1 MAALEDTGEQV
12 PVVVERS
19 NRLLFRNRD
28 YTGWWIGD
36 TVSAYGTALSTVA
49 YPLLILFT
57 TGSAT
62 SAGVVAAAESIGGL
76 VTMLI
81 GGALA
86 DRVSRR
92 AILVASPLVQ
102 AVVVGTVVVAVVTG
116 HVYVSHV
123 AAVGLIQGLVG
134 GMAGGADFA
143 ALRRVVPEE
152 MLPNAFALAQGR
164 TWAIRLAGPSSGGL
178 LFGVARWLPF
188 LGDAVSFLAS
198 ALGVLLI
205 RAPLGPDPDEHE
217 DEHEGEDED
226 EHEHDD
232 EHEHEGER
240 GRESILA
247 SIAGGFRYIRSN
259 AYLRFLT
266 IWSGLA
272 NCLIN
277 GLLILVIVLIHAR
290 HGSATLI
297 GAVSSLGA
305 VGGLVGASVSSRIAK
320 RVPGRPLVIAVSW
333 ILVAAMF
340 GVALVPNPWAIG
352 ALIAV
357 TFVLIAPLNVVFGT
371 YEARMIPDALMGR
384 VSSAINFGASSI
396 RWLGPLSAGAL
407 ASAFSPSVATL
418 VFAGVQ
424 AAVAVST
431 FVASGLHVLDR
442 PIDEATAHA

>member
-1 MAALEDTGEQV
+1 MAVADGASEQA
-12 PVVVERS
+12 PAEAKQS

-28 YTGWWIGD
+28 YTGWWIGA
-36 TVSAYGTALSTVA
+36 TVSEYGTALSTVA
-49 YPLLILFT
+49 YPLLILFV
-57 TGSAT
+57 TGSST

-76 VTMLI
+76 ITMLI

-92 AILVASPLVQ
+92 ALLLASPLVQ
-102 AVVVGTVVVAVVTG
+102 AAVVSTVAVAVLTG

-123 AAVGLIQGLVG
+123 AVVGLIQGLVG
-134 GMAGGADFA
+134 GLSGGADFA

-205 RAPLGPDPDEHE
+205 RKPLGPDPDEHA
-217 DEHEGEDED
+217 DE
-226 EHEHDD
+226 
-232 EHEHEGER
+232 
-240 GRESILA
+240 RESILA

-266 IWSGLA
+266 IWTGLE

-277 GLLILVIVLIHAR
+277 GLLILVIVLIHSR

-305 VGGLVGASVSSRIAK
+305 VGGLIGASVSSRIAK
-320 RVPGRPLVIAVSW
+320 RIPGRPLVIAVSW
-333 ILVAAMF
+333 IMVAATV
-340 GVALVPNPWAIG
+340 GIALVPNPWAIG
-352 ALIAV
+352 ALIALM
-357 TFVLIAPLNVVFGT
+357 FVLIAPLNVVFGT
-371 YEARMIPDALMGR
+371 YEVRMIPDALMGR
-384 VSSAINFGASSI
+384 VSSAISFGASSV
-396 RWLGPLSAGAL
+396 RWLGPLSAGTL
-407 ASAFSPSVATL
+407 ASVFSPSVATL

-424 AAVAVST
+424 AAVAMST
-431 FVASGLHVLDR
+431 FIASGLHVLGR
-442 PIDEATAHA
+442 PIDEVTANA

>member
-1 MAALEDTGEQV
+1 MAAAEGTSEQAPAEV
-12 PVVVERS
+12 KRS

-36 TVSAYGTALSTVA
+36 TVSEYGTALSTVA
-49 YPLLILFT
+49 YPLLILFV
-57 TGSAT
+57 TGSST

-76 VTMLI
+76 ITMLI

-92 AILVASPLVQ
+92 ALLVASALVQ
-102 AVVVGTVVVAVVTG
+102 AVVVSTVVAAVLTG
-116 HVYVSHV
+116 HVYVAHV
-123 AAVGLIQGLVG
+123 AAVGLVQGLVG

-143 ALRRVVPEE
+143 ALRRVVPED
-152 MLPNAFALAQGR
+152 MLPNAFALSQGR
-164 TWAIRLAGPSSGGL
+164 TWAIRLTGPSSGGL

-198 ALGVLLI
+198 ALGVLMI
-205 RAPLGPDPDEHE
+205 RKPLGPDPDEH
-217 DEHEGEDED
+217 DGE
-226 EHEHDD
+226 
-232 EHEHEGER
+232 
-240 GRESILA
+240 RESILA

-266 IWSGLA
+266 IWAGLS
-272 NCLIN
+272 NCLVN
-277 GLLILVIVLIHAR
+277 GLLILVIVLIHSR

-333 ILVAAMF
+333 IIAAATV
-340 GVALVPNPWAIG
+340 GIALVPNPWAIG
-352 ALIAV
+352 VLIALM
-357 TFVLIAPLNVVFGT
+357 FVLIAPLNVVFST

-384 VSSAINFGASSI
+384 VSSAINFGASSV
-396 RWLGPLSAGAL
+396 RWLGPLSAGTL
-407 ASAFSPSVATL
+407 ASVFSPSVATL
-418 VFAGVQ
+418 AFAGVQ
-424 AAVAVST
+424 AAVAMST
-431 FVASGLHVLDR
+431 FIASGLRVLDR
-442 PIDEATAHA
+442 PIDEVTAEA

>member
-134 GMAGGADFA
+134 GMAVGADFA

-178 LFGVARWLPF
+178 L
-188 LGDAVSFLAS
+188 
-198 ALGVLLI
+198 
-205 RAPLGPDPDEHE
+205 
-217 DEHEGEDED
+217 
-226 EHEHDD
+226 
-232 EHEHEGER
+232 
-240 GRESILA
+240 
-247 SIAGGFRYIRSN
+247 
-259 AYLRFLT
+259 
-266 IWSGLA
+266 
-272 NCLIN
+272 
-277 GLLILVIVLIHAR
+277 
-290 HGSATLI
+290 
-297 GAVSSLGA
+297 
-305 VGGLVGASVSSRIAK
+305 
-320 RVPGRPLVIAVSW
+320 
-333 ILVAAMF
+333 F

>member
-1 MAALEDTGEQV
+1 MAVADGASEQAPAEV
-12 PVVVERS
+12 KQS

-28 YTGWWIGD
+28 YTGWWIGA
-36 TVSAYGTALSTVA
+36 TVSEYGTALSTVA
-49 YPLLILFT
+49 YPLLILFV
-57 TGSAT
+57 TGSST

-76 VTMLI
+76 ITMLI

-92 AILVASPLVQ
+92 ALLLASPLVQ
-102 AVVVGTVVVAVVTG
+102 AAVVSTVAVAVLTG

-123 AAVGLIQGLVG
+123 AVVGLIQGLVG
-134 GMAGGADFA
+134 GLSGGADFA

-205 RAPLGPDPDEHE
+205 RKPLGPDPDEHA
-217 DEHEGEDED
+217 DE
-226 EHEHDD
+226 
-232 EHEHEGER
+232 
-240 GRESILA
+240 RESILA

-266 IWSGLA
+266 IWTGLE

-277 GLLILVIVLIHAR
+277 GLLILVIVLIHSR

-305 VGGLVGASVSSRIAK
+305 VGGLIGASVSSRIAK
-320 RVPGRPLVIAVSW
+320 RIPGRPLVIAVSW
-333 ILVAAMF
+333 IMVAATV
-340 GVALVPNPWAIG
+340 GIALVPNPWAIG
-352 ALIAV
+352 ALIALM
-357 TFVLIAPLNVVFGT
+357 FVLIAPLNVVFGT
-371 YEARMIPDALMGR
+371 YEVRMIPDALMGR
-384 VSSAINFGASSI
+384 VSSAISFGASSV
-396 RWLGPLSAGAL
+396 RWLGPLSAGTL
-407 ASAFSPSVATL
+407 ASVFSPSVATL

-424 AAVAVST
+424 AAVAMST
-431 FVASGLHVLDR
+431 FIASGLHVLGR
-442 PIDEATAHA
+442 PIDEVTANA